1 MDFSSIYN
9 EEFSKMYANIDSF
22 CWNQE
27 SRFLELY
34 SSSSSLNKTKPI
46 SEETKLIAENKNENS
61 LIRNNYHSST
71 NSFELSSMSINLFE
85 ENEEELNELNG
96 LFELN
101 ELKNLE
107 LSFAPLKEGIPEE
120 EMSEIPIMNE
130 EIPNQSFSEIKEIR
144 IDDLNKEV
152 FHSPMQFMK
161 SFFKKRFDLNI
172 DSFNCNEVLGT
183 SIRYMKTPLKFTIRE
198 ILSHNKEISKRIE
211 EKLESEND
219 VDKKRELNYFL
230 DLKYEE
236 LFNRYIKGDINFQI
250 SKGRL
255 SIIKE
260 FITLEKAIQLKR
272 ERWRKFKKFKEDN
285 SLLELKLALFKK
297 YSNTIIQ
304 DIKSGKKER
313 GKNKIFKIRKGKKRM
328 RNTS

>member
-1 MDFSSIYN
+1 MIYFSNSSDDFYKLYASN
-9 EEFSKMYANIDSF
+9 ESNCWN
-22 CWNQE
+22 CWNQI
-27 SRFLELY
+27 SAIHELY
-34 SSSSSLNKTKPI
+34 SNSSLNREKSS
-46 SEETKLIAENKNENS
+46 SEKSIFINENKNENS
-61 LIRNNYHSST
+61 IYIEPYHSFIKFIYISYA
-71 NSFELSSMSINLFE
+71 SINLAE
-85 ENEEELNELNG
+85 EIEDDLDENDE
-96 LFELN
+96 FQ
-101 ELKNLE
+101 KI
-107 LSFAPLKEGIPEE
+107 LSFLTPLKEGFSEE
-120 EMSEIPIMNE
+120 LSAIPIMKE
-130 EIPNQSFSEIKEIR
+130 EFPNHSFSEIRGIR

-172 DSFNCNEVLGT
+172 DSFNCNDALGT

-198 ILSHNKEISKRIE
+198 ILGHNKEISKRIE
-211 EKLESEND
+211 EKLENEND
-219 VDKKRELNYFL
+219 AGKKMELNYFL

-250 SKGRL
+250 SKGPP

>member
-1 MDFSSIYN
+1 MIYFSNSSDDFYKLYASN
-9 EEFSKMYANIDSF
+9 ESNCWN
-22 CWNQE
+22 CWNQI
-27 SRFLELY
+27 SSIHELY
-34 SSSSSLNKTKPI
+34 SNSSLNREKSS
-46 SEETKLIAENKNENS
+46 SEETIFINENKNENS
-61 LIRNNYHSST
+61 IHIEPYHSFI
-71 NSFELSSMSINLFE
+71 NSPDISYASINLAE
-85 ENEEELNELNG
+85 EIEDDLDENDE
-96 LFELN
+96 FQ
-101 ELKNLE
+101 KI
-107 LSFAPLKEGIPEE
+107 LSFLTPLKEGFSEE
-120 EMSEIPIMNE
+120 LSAIPIMKE
-130 EIPNQSFSEIKEIR
+130 EFPNHSFSEIRGIR

-172 DSFNCNEVLGT
+172 DSFNCNDALGT

-198 ILSHNKEISKRIE
+198 ILGHNKEISKRIE
-211 EKLESEND
+211 EKLENEND
-219 VDKKRELNYFL
+219 AGKKMELNYFL

-250 SKGRL
+250 SKGPL

-328 RNTS
+328 RNNP